1 MTDSAAAPTSTSII
15 EEPPEQRR
23 TLIVR
28 LVAQILSGAGL
39 AAGITV
45 GALLA
50 EQMLGSSRFSG
61 LPTVFFTIGSAAAAI
76 VMGRVSQRLG
86 RRTGLSA
93 GYLTGALGSV
103 GVVLAASIGSIV
115 LLFASL
121 LVYGAGAATNLQA
134 RYAGADLAAPS
145 RRGRAVSIVLV
156 ATAVGAILGPNL
168 VRMTGAFATKIG
180 SPALSGPFML
190 AGVAYA
196 AGAVVL
202 WLFLRPDPLV
212 LARSLAAAE
221 SSRTA
226 NDGTIPSQL
235 TAASQ
240 SHRSWSWAV
249 ASGAGIMIL
258 TQLIMVAI
266 MTMTPIHIEHHGHAI
281 GVTGIVIGAHVAGML
296 LPSPFSGWLVDRFGY
311 LSISVAA
318 GVTLLAAGLIAA
330 WAPVDSVA
338 TLILALVLLGL
349 GWNLGLVSGTTL
361 VTDAVPLATR
371 ARTQGRSRLWH
382 RACGCHCRSELW
394 GDFRGHQLRHPRSRW
409 WPSRLGDHPDSRAG
423 PRKSPRRTGELSDL
437 AALNRLVR
445 GMQCAN

>member
-1 MTDSAAAPTSTSII
+1 VTESAAPPTSTGITK
-15 EEPPEQRR
+15 EPPEQRR
-23 TLIVR
+23 TLIVL

-61 LPTVFFTIGSAAAAI
+61 LPTVFFTIGSAAAA
-76 VMGRVSQRLG
+76 VVLGRVSQRWG

-93 GYLTGALGSV
+93 GYVTGAVGTV
-103 GVVLAASIGSIV
+103 GVVIAASIGSIV

-121 LVYGAGAATNLQA
+121 LVYGVGAATNLQA

-168 VRMTGAFATKIG
+168 VEMTGSLAIKIG
-180 SPALSGPFML
+180 VPALSGPFLL
-190 AGVAYA
+190 ASAAYVS
-196 AGAVVL
+196 GAVVL
-202 WLFLRPDPLV
+202 WFFLRPDPLL
-212 LARSLAAAE
+212 LARSLATDE
-221 SSRTA
+221 SSRA
-226 NDGTIPSQL
+226 PNDGTAPLSL
-235 TAASQ
+235 TAVSSPQ
-240 SHRSWSWAV
+240 QGRSWAV

-266 MTMTPIHIEHHGHAI
+266 MTMTPIHIEHHGHGI
-281 GVTGIVIGAHVAGML
+281 GVTGIVIGAHVAGMF

-318 GVTLLAAGLIAA
+318 GVTLLAAGVIAA
-330 WAPVDSVA
+330 WAPVDSIA
-338 TLILALVLLGL
+338 TLVLALVLLGL

-371 ARTQGRSRLWH
+371 ARTQGVVDLGIALAGATAGLSSGLIFATTSYATLALVGGLLALVIIPIAILARGDRLE
-382 RACGCHCRSELW
+382 APVNSTS
-394 GDFRGHQLRHPRSRW
+394 Q
-409 WPSRLGDHPDSRAG
+409 RL
-423 PRKSPRRTGELSDL
+423 
-437 AALNRLVR
+437 
-445 GMQCAN
+445 

>member
-1 MTDSAAAPTSTSII
+1 VTESAAAPTSTGITK
-15 EEPPEQRR
+15 EPPEQRR
-23 TLIVR
+23 TLIVL

-61 LPTVFFTIGSAAAAI
+61 LPTVFFTIGSAAAA
-76 VMGRVSQRLG
+76 VVLGRVSQRWG

-93 GYLTGALGSV
+93 GYVTGAVGTV
-103 GVVLAASIGSIV
+103 GVVIAASIGSIV

-121 LVYGAGAATNLQA
+121 LVYGVGAATNLQA

-168 VRMTGAFATKIG
+168 VEMTGSLAIKIG
-180 SPALSGPFML
+180 VPALSGPFLL
-190 AGVAYA
+190 ASAAYVS
-196 AGAVVL
+196 GAVVL
-202 WLFLRPDPLV
+202 WFFLRPDPLL
-212 LARSLAAAE
+212 LARSLATDE
-221 SSRTA
+221 SSRA
-226 NDGTIPSQL
+226 PNDGTAPLSL
-235 TAASQ
+235 TAVSSPQ
-240 SHRSWSWAV
+240 QGRSWAV

-281 GVTGIVIGAHVAGML
+281 GVTGIVIGAHVAGMF

-318 GVTLLAAGLIAA
+318 GVTLLAAGVIAA
-330 WAPVDSVA
+330 WAPVDSIA
-338 TLILALVLLGL
+338 TLVLALVLLGL

-371 ARTQGRSRLWH
+371 ARTQGVVDLGIALAGATAGLSSGLIFATTSYATLALAGGLLALVIIPIAILARGDRLE
-382 RACGCHCRSELW
+382 APVNSTS
-394 GDFRGHQLRHPRSRW
+394 Q
-409 WPSRLGDHPDSRAG
+409 RL
-423 PRKSPRRTGELSDL
+423 
-437 AALNRLVR
+437 
-445 GMQCAN
+445 